1 MFFIIIFSLQ
11 EILIPRKI
19 FKVENRYIGMRSVG
33 VESGRILRFC
43 SDRELDSKML
53 KIRTQIRSHFLFSA
67 VSKVSVVLT
76 KRKKF

>member
-53 KIRTQIRSHFLFSA
+53 KIRTQIRVTFCFRQYQKSPWS
-67 VSKVSVVLT
+67 
-76 KRKKF
+76 